1 MCARDMNDPFFQVW
15 TTFILVPVD
24 KKHQYDLPSDLWRI
38 FVLVVAIVT
47 FVQQVL
53 EELWEYRYSTSQK
66 KVNVLC
72 AGCSL
77 AMFGTYLTVR

>member
-24 KKHQYDLPSDLWRI
+24 KKHRYDLPSDVWRI
-38 FVLVVAIVT
+38 VVLVVAIVT

-53 EELWEYRYSTSQK
+53 EELWEYRYSTNQK
-66 KVNVLC
+66 KVCVVC
-72 AGCSL
+72 K
-77 AMFGTYLTVR
+77 V